1 MKLAYVVDDDAA
13 FRDSMVMLLSANGW
27 TVSAFESPQAFSARS
42 AELEP
47 GLLLLDLHM
56 PGKSGLELLES
67 ELAEIDRFAVVM
79 ITGAGRIDT
88 AVRTIRAGALDF
100 IEKPFAG
107 EELLARLDALDADL
121 QATLGAKRT
130 AIEARA
136 LVEALSAREREV
148 LVRLVGGA
156 SNKWIARDL
165 DISPRTVEMHRAR
178 MLQRLGVGTTADAVE
193 LAKRAGLRPVE
204 VE

>member
-27 TVSAFESPQAFSARS
+27 TVSAFASPQAFSERS

-56 PGKSGLELLES
+56 PGTSGLDLLES
-67 ELAEIDRFAVVM
+67 HLAEIDRFAVVM

-107 EELLARLDALDADL
+107 EDLLARLDALDADL
-121 QATLGAKRT
+121 QATLAAKRT

-136 LVEALSAREREV
+136 LVDALSAREREV
-148 LVRLVGGA
+148 LVRLLGGA
-156 SNKWIARDL
+156 SNKLIARAL
-165 DISPRTVEMHRAR
+165 DISPRTVEMHRAH
-178 MLQRLGVGTTADAVE
+178 MLQRLGVATTAEAIE
-193 LAKRAGLRPVE
+193 LAKRAGLKPAE
-204 VE
+204 AE

>member
-13 FRDSMVMLLSANGW
+13 FRDSMVMLLSADGW
-27 TVSAFESPQAFSARS
+27 TVSAFASPQAFSERS

-56 PGKSGLELLES
+56 PGTSGLDLLES
-67 ELAEIDRFAVVM
+67 HLAEIDRFAVVM

-107 EELLARLDALDADL
+107 EDLLARLDALDADL
-121 QATLGAKRT
+121 QATLAAKRT

-136 LVEALSAREREV
+136 LVDALSAREREV
-148 LVRLVGGA
+148 LVRLLGGA
-156 SNKWIARDL
+156 SNKLIARAL
-165 DISPRTVEMHRAR
+165 DISPRTVEMHRAH
-178 MLQRLGVGTTADAVE
+178 MLQRLGVATTAEAVE
-193 LAKRAGLRPVE
+193 LAKRAGLKPADAE
-204 VE
+204 

>member
-107 EELLARLDALDADL
+107 DELLARLDALDADL

>member
-1 MKLAYVVDDDAA
+1 VKLAYVVDDDAA

-56 PGKSGLELLES
+56 PGTSGLDLLES
-67 ELAEIDRFAVVM
+67 HLADIDRFAVVM

-107 EELLARLDALDADL
+107 EDLLARLDALDADL
-121 QATLGAKRT
+121 QATLAAKRT

-136 LVEALSAREREV
+136 LVDALSAREREV
-148 LVRLVGGA
+148 LVRLLGGA
-156 SNKWIARDL
+156 SNKLIARAL
-165 DISPRTVEMHRAR
+165 DISPRTVEMHRAH
-178 MLQRLGVGTTADAVE
+178 MLQRLGVATTAEAVE
-193 LAKRAGLRPVE
+193 LAKRAGLKPADAE
-204 VE
+204 

>member
-1 MKLAYVVDDDAA
+1 VKLAYVVDDDAA
-13 FRDSMVMLLSANGW
+13 FRDSMVMLLSADGW
-27 TVSAFESPQAFSARS
+27 TVSAFASPQAFSERS

-56 PGKSGLELLES
+56 PGTSGLDLLES
-67 ELAEIDRFAVVM
+67 HLAEIDRFAVVM

-107 EELLARLDALDADL
+107 EDLLARLDALDADL
-121 QATLGAKRT
+121 QATLAAKRT

-136 LVEALSAREREV
+136 LVDALSAREREV
-148 LVRLVGGA
+148 LVRLLGGA
-156 SNKWIARDL
+156 SNKLIARAL
-165 DISPRTVEMHRAR
+165 DISPRTVEMHRAH
-178 MLQRLGVGTTADAVE
+178 MLQRLGVATTAEAIE
-193 LAKRAGLRPVE
+193 LAKRAGLKPAE
-204 VE
+204 AE

>member
-1 MKLAYVVDDDAA
+1 VKLAYVVDDDAA

-27 TVSAFESPQAFSARS
+27 TVSAFASPQAFSERS

-56 PGKSGLELLES
+56 PGTSGLDLLES
-67 ELAEIDRFAVVM
+67 HRAEIDRFAVVM

-107 EELLARLDALDADL
+107 EDLLARLDALDADL
-121 QATLGAKRT
+121 QATLAAKRT

-136 LVEALSAREREV
+136 LVDALSAREREV
-148 LVRLVGGA
+148 LVRLLGGA
-156 SNKWIARDL
+156 SNKLIARAL
-165 DISPRTVEMHRAR
+165 DISPRTVEMHRAH
-178 MLQRLGVGTTADAVE
+178 MLQRLGVATTAEAIE
-193 LAKRAGLRPVE
+193 LAKRAGLKPAE
-204 VE
+204 AE

>member
-27 TVSAFESPQAFSARS
+27 TVSAFASPQAFSERS

-56 PGKSGLELLES
+56 PGTSGLDLLES
-67 ELAEIDRFAVVM
+67 HRAEIDRFAVVM

-107 EELLARLDALDADL
+107 EDLLARLDALDADL
-121 QATLGAKRT
+121 QATLAAKRT

-136 LVEALSAREREV
+136 LVDALSAREREV
-148 LVRLVGGA
+148 LVRLLGGA
-156 SNKWIARDL
+156 SNKLIARAL
-165 DISPRTVEMHRAR
+165 DISPRTVEMHRAH
-178 MLQRLGVGTTADAVE
+178 MLQRLGVATTAEAIE
-193 LAKRAGLRPVE
+193 LAKRAGLKPAE
-204 VE
+204 AE